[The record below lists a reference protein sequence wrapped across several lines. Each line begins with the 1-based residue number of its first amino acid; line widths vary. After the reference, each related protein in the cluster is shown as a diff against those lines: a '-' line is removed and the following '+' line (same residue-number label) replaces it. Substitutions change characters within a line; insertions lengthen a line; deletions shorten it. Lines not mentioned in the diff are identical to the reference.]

1 MDWSQVPDLAAVG
14 LLAAAFASLAR
25 QGSTPVS
32 RLWLT
37 GWLLIVA
44 HFAASIFLPLPGR
57 WGDFA
62 QMASLAALANAGVL
76 FMFSVVPYRSLRS
89 SHSML
94 ATLLTVTTLYLCLL
108 VNDPSHGWALIAAS
122 VLIGIAPLGLAMIA
136 LPHFHHP
143 LRWIIVGMYLALSIY
158 LMSVQS
164 RTDGGGDLALN
175 GLLFAVYLGCCI
187 HFWYFYRK
195 ATAGALITIVGF
207 WVWSSVFIIGPLL
220 DAYRP
225 TLKVESEVW
234 NLPKYLVAVGMILLL
249 LEEQIEHNRFLALHD
264 DLTGL
269 PNRRLFTDRLT
280 VAIGRARRLGSSIS
294 LLVVDL
300 DRFKEVNDTMGHH
313 AGDEVLKVVGH
324 SFEGR
329 VRRCDTVAR
338 TGGDEFSIILED
350 IAGREDAHRVA
361 RELLDLVARPLTIAE
376 RKVQIGASIG
386 VAVFPHDAM
395 DMQGLCIAA
404 DRRMYESK
412 EETRD
417 TIGSASAMLT
427 GADSGCEPNQSHDF
441 GASVMPHI
449 PKSL

>member
-1 MDWSQVPDLAAVG
+1 LDWSQVPDLAAVG

-44 HFAASIFLPLPGR
+44 HFAASIFLPLPGK

-62 QMASLAALANAGVL
+62 QMASLAALADAGVL
-76 FMFSVVPYRSLRS
+76 FMFSVVPYRSRRS

-122 VLIGIAPLGLAMIA
+122 VLMGIAPLGLAIIA

-143 LRWIIVGMYLALSIY
+143 LRWIIVGMYLVLSIY
-158 LMSVQS
+158 LLAVQS
-164 RTDGGGDLALN
+164 RAADGGDLALN
-175 GLLFAVYLGCCI
+175 GLLFAVYIGCCI

-207 WVWSSVFIIGPLL
+207 WVWSSVFVIGPLL

-249 LEEQIEHNRFLALHD
+249 LVEQIEHNRFLALHD

-269 PNRRLFTDRLT
+269 PNRRLFTDRLA

-300 DRFKEVNDTMGHH
+300 NRFKEVNDTMGHH
-313 AGDEVLKVVGH
+313 AGDEVLKIVGH

-350 IAGREDAHRVA
+350 TAGREDAHRVA
-361 RELLDLVARPLTIAE
+361 RELLDLIARPLTIAE
-376 RKVQIGASIG
+376 RSVHIGASIG
-386 VAVFPHDAM
+386 VAVFPHDAK
-395 DMQGLCIAA
+395 DMEGLCIAA
-404 DRRMYESK
+404 DRRMYERK

-417 TIGSASAMLT
+417 TTSSASAMLT
-427 GADSGCEPNQSHDF
+427 GADLANEQNQSHDF
-441 GASVMPHI
+441 GAPVMPHI
-449 PKSL
+449 PKSI

>member
-44 HFAASIFLPLPGR
+44 HFAASIFLPLSGL
-57 WGDFA
+57 WGDIA
-62 QMASLAALANAGVL
+62 QMVSLAALADAGVL
-76 FMFSVVPYRSLRS
+76 FMFSVVPYRSRRS

-108 VNDPSHGWALIAAS
+108 VNDPSPGWALIAAS
-122 VLIGIAPLGLAMIA
+122 VLIGIAPLGLAIIA
-136 LPHFHHP
+136 LPHFRHP
-143 LRWIIVGMYLALSIY
+143 LRWIIVGLYLALSIY
-158 LMSVQS
+158 LLMVQS
-164 RTDGGGDLALN
+164 RTADGGDLALN
-175 GLLFAVYLGCCI
+175 GMLCAVYLGCCI
-187 HFWYFYRK
+187 HFRYSYRK
-195 ATAGALITIVGF
+195 TTAGALITIAGF
-207 WVWSSVFIIGPLL
+207 CVWSSVFLIGPLL
-220 DAYRP
+220 NAYRP
-225 TLKVESEVW
+225 TLKIENEVW

-269 PNRRLFTDRLT
+269 PNRRLFMDRLT
-280 VAIGRARRLGSSIS
+280 VAVGRARRLGASMS

-350 IAGREDAHRVA
+350 TAGREDGHRIA
-361 RELLDLVARPLTIAE
+361 QELLELIARPLTIAE
-376 RKVQIGASIG
+376 RTVQIGASIG
-386 VAVFPHDAM
+386 VAVFPHDAE
-395 DMQGLCIAA
+395 DIEGLCIAA
-404 DRRMYESK
+404 DRRMYECK
-412 EETRD
+412 EEARYT
-417 TIGSASAMLT
+417 T
-427 GADSGCEPNQSHDF
+427 DSGRLH
-441 GASVMPHI
+441 
-449 PKSL
+449 

>member
-62 QMASLAALANAGVL
+62 QMASLAALADAGVL

-94 ATLLTVTTLYLCLL
+94 ATLLSVTTLYLCLL

-122 VLIGIAPLGLAMIA
+122 VLIGIAPLGLAIIA

-143 LRWIIVGMYLALSIY
+143 LRWIIVGTYLALSIY
-158 LMSVQS
+158 LLTVQS
-164 RTDGGGDLALN
+164 RTEGGGDLALN

-361 RELLDLVARPLTIAE
+361 RELLDLIARPLTIAE